1 MNLRVHSLAITITLL
16 SFWTVGSAHA
26 QPRISPDE
34 ILKHVAQVGSRQAVH
49 DYYDKP
55 IWTAIEQGIMSGA
68 PRWLEVYSALRPG
81 TDGASAEDIGQA
93 ITNGIPSAPFRVLS
107 VLHADHNG
115 RMSYENLCTFDFEV
129 NVPDG
134 GAEAFLTRLQKALN
148 SAGTSREK
156 SIRDACLSGLADTR
170 KTKTDHPPR

>member
-1 MNLRVHSLAITITLL
+1 MKLRAQSLAITFALL

-34 ILKHVAQVGSRQAVH
+34 ILKYVAQVGSRQAVH

-55 IWTAIEQGIMSGA
+55 IWTAIEQGITSGA

-81 TDGASAEDIGQA
+81 TDGASAEDIDQA
-93 ITNGIPSAPFRVLS
+93 ITAGIPSAPFRVLPL
-107 VLHADHNG
+107 LHAGDNA
-115 RMSYENLCTFDFEV
+115 RLSYENLCTFDFEV

-134 GAEAFLTRLQKALN
+134 GADAFLTRLQKALN
-148 SAGTSREK
+148 SAKTFQEK
-156 SIRDACLSGLADTR
+156 SIRDACLSGLAVTR
-170 KTKTDHPPR
+170 KMMKDHPPR